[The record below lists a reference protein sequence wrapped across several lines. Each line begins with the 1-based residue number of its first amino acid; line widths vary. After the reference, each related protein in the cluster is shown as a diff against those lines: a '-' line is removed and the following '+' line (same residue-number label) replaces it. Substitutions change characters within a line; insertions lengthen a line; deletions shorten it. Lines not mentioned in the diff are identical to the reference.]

1 LRKLDFN
8 DVPLLVEEKEHLLS
22 LKNRFNLEVYL
33 VKDICIL
40 SEEFKGRNYVGIKIK
55 EEHIEEFIVYSKQIV
70 DFPFDFNV
78 FKFLKKLRMN
88 GLEFTRNFNP
98 GVFSAI
104 QELEYLDLA
113 YCYFRKNFHLNR

>member
-1 LRKLDFN
+1 MRKLDFN